1 MKNILKEIVD
11 YKKLELE
18 SLKRKVSLKDVTHKS
33 QDIEAARNFLE
44 SLKSP
49 QVPQV
54 PFGKGGGLSSV
65 RVIAEIKK
73 SSPSAGLIR
82 QNFNPDQIAHW
93 YEDGGAA
100 CISVLT
106 DEHFFQGHLD
116 YISIVKKAVKLP
128 VLRKDF
134 TIDEYQIFEARGA
147 GADAILL
154 IVRILEDAQLK
165 DYADIAHELGLS
177 VLVEVHDQKEKE
189 RALKSGVK
197 ILGVNNRNLDTLEID
212 LKTCETLSKDVS
224 KDICFVAESGISKS
238 DDMKRLYAHGIFRF
252 LIGETLMKQAD
263 PQAYLQHLIQGA
275 YSR

>member
-33 QDIEAARNFLE
+33 QDIEAARSFFDA
-44 SLKSP
+44 LKFSPFSP
-49 QVPQV
+49 QANN
-54 PFGKGGGLSSV
+54 KGGEPSV

-73 SSPSAGLIR
+73 ASPSAGLIR
-82 QNFNPDQIAHW
+82 KDFNPDQIAHW